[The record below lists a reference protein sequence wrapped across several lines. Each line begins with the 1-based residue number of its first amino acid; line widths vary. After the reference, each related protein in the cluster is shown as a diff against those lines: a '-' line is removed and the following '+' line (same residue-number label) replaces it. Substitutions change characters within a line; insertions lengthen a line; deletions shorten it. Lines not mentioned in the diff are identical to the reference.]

1 MLKLSVAG
9 RSLAIS
15 VAFVGSIAVVVAAG
29 VWGMTA
35 LGETVAR
42 VKTAGE
48 ALSNQNVSDMMHDAL
63 RADVLLAREY
73 ANQGQAVTKA
83 DEIYKEIKDHGAE
96 FTGRI
101 EKNKALELPATL
113 SEHVI
118 AIEAHVRGYY
128 EDALATAKVALTQP
142 EAFTAS
148 YQAFQARF
156 EDMEERMGALAEE
169 IEAHQANVSA
179 ESESIIAMASYVLY
193 GAGAL
198 AFLVAALSYW
208 FTRRT
213 IVSPLVAIEQRMG
226 ELSRGNQSIEIPHLD
241 AHDEVGAMARALQ
254 VFKTNAVEMQRLT
267 ERQREGEETAKR
279 ERHDAMM
286 KLAGDFETQVGA
298 IVATVAKSSGDLENA
313 ARSMATTAET
323 TTSQSNAVANAA
335 DAATGSVQT
344 AASAAEELAASVQE
358 IRRQVGRSVELAG
371 AAVDDARKTDATVQG
386 LSQASQKIGE
396 VVKMISDI
404 AAQTNLLALNATIE
418 AARAGEA
425 GKGFAVVASEVKSLA
440 NQTARATEDISAQ
453 IAASQAVTD
462 QAVDAIRAIG
472 ARIGEMNDIAT
483 AIRGAVE
490 EQGAATNEIAT
501 SISSAAAGTAEVNQ
515 AIGSVARAATE
526 SATAAA
532 QLEGASSTLSR
543 EAERLRSGVDGFL
556 KSVRAAS

>member
-1 MLKLSVAG
+1 
-9 RSLAIS
+9 
-15 VAFVGSIAVVVAAG
+15 
-29 VWGMTA
+29 
-35 LGETVAR
+35 
-42 VKTAGE
+42 
-48 ALSNQNVSDMMHDAL
+48 
-63 RADVLLAREY
+63 
-73 ANQGQAVTKA
+73 
-83 DEIYKEIKDHGAE
+83 
-96 FTGRI
+96 
-101 EKNKALELPATL
+101 
-113 SEHVI
+113 
-118 AIEAHVRGYY
+118 
-128 EDALATAKVALTQP
+128 
-142 EAFTAS
+142 
-148 YQAFQARF
+148 
-156 EDMEERMGALAEE
+156 
-169 IEAHQANVSA
+169 
-179 ESESIIAMASYVLY
+179 
-193 GAGAL
+193 
-198 AFLVAALSYW
+198 
-208 FTRRT
+208 
-213 IVSPLVAIEQRMG
+213 
-226 ELSRGNQSIEIPHLD
+226 
-241 AHDEVGAMARALQ
+241 
-254 VFKTNAVEMQRLT
+254 
-267 ERQREGEETAKR
+267 
-279 ERHDAMM
+279 
-286 KLAGDFETQVGA
+286 
-298 IVATVAKSSGDLENA
+298 
-313 ARSMATTAET
+313 MATTAET